1 MSEGEIP
8 WYRKT
13 SVLEA
18 KICLNAPKPVE
29 FMRFHCQ
36 LTDCKVSMVEWRGYV
51 LYHETTNWKDNIDM
65 KDNALKTI
73 RITGGEYDIF

>member
-18 KICLNAPKPVE
+18 KICLNAPKPVD
-29 FMRFHCQ
+29 FMQFHCQ
-36 LTDCKVSMVEWRGYV
+36 LTDCKVLMVEWRGYN
-51 LYHETTNWKDNIDM
+51 LYHETTNWKDKIDM
-65 KDNALKTI
+65 KDKVLTI
-73 RITGGEYDIF
+73 VRIIGGVYDIF